1 MTEKIISVYIIFIN
15 VLGFVMMGV
24 DKNIAKKNGDSGAKR
39 MRIPE
44 ATLFTAALL
53 LGGVGCCVGMKVF
66 HHKTKKLKFYIGM
79 PLAVILNIVTLYFIN
94 RFI

>member
-15 VLGFVMMGV
+15 VLGFVIMGV
-24 DKNIAKKNGDSGAKR
+24 DKNIAKKNGDSDIKR

-44 ATLFTAALL
+44 ATIFTIALL
-53 LGGVGCCVGMKVF
+53 LDGIGCCVGMKVF